1 MGHALDEG
9 IAVLLEGILAVI
21 SLIFPVPCVIH
32 FQALGQIVHGNGL
45 RGPVRVFG
53 QKLVDVVALAVE
65 LLAGQRG
72 QPLDVV
78 EVVKA
83 IPVLVELKTAG
94 EERLQLIPAFGGQT
108 AQPQGFASFGGVL
121 CQRQNGGLG
130 VAAHRVEVAGADH
143 AGHVSGETAL
153 Y

>member
-1 MGHALDEG
+1 M
-9 IAVLLEGILAVI
+9 
-21 SLIFPVPCVIH
+21 
-32 FQALGQIVHGNGL
+32 
-45 RGPVRVFG
+45 
-53 QKLVDVVALAVE
+53 E

-83 IPVLVELKTAG
+83 IPVFVELKTAG
-94 EERLQLIPAFGGQT
+94 EERLQLIAAFGGQT
-108 AQPQGFASFGGVL
+108 AQPQRLAPLGGVL
-121 CQRQNGGLG
+121 RQCQNGGFG